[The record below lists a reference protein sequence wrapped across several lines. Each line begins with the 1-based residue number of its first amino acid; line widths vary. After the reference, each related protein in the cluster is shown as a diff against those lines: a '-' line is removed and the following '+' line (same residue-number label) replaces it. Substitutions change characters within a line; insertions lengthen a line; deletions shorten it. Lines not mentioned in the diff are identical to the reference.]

1 MSPFSRKK
9 VYGDEKGFD
18 FLVTLLVPLLIH
30 SESTP
35 CSHNTKVQAA
45 LRVFP
50 ILTFTLCSTWFVM
63 TRNRNV
69 CCS

>member
-1 MSPFSRKK
+1 MSDNLRR
-9 VYGDEKGFD
+9 YRAIREA
-18 FLVTLLVPLLIH
+18 LTH